1 MIRFSTLD
9 VVMPPIDPQRVKAW
23 IGEVVEKHG
32 KTIGEL
38 YYYFC
43 SDERLLEINRERLG
57 HDFYTDIVTFPL
69 TDCET
74 VLSSEFCISVDRI
87 KENAETFGRS
97 YESELHRVIIHGVLH
112 LIGFDDL
119 TDEEEKEMREQ
130 EEKALGLLTG
140 GTTQESFTVM
150 ADKPSF
156 RESGTPSPLLGVTTL
171 SIGDC
176 GSSPQ

>member
-9 VVMPPIDPQRVKAW
+9 VEMPLVDPQKTKAW
-23 IGEVVEKHG
+23 IEVVAQSYG

-43 SDERLLEINRERLG
+43 SDDKLLEINKQRLG

-87 KENAETFGRS
+87 KENAVTFSRS

-112 LIGFDDL
+112 LIGFDDH
-119 TDEEEKEMREQ
+119 TDEDEQIMREKE
-130 EEKALGLLTG
+130 EEALKLLF
-140 GTTQESFTVM
+140 S
-150 ADKPSF
+150 
-156 RESGTPSPLLGVTTL
+156 
-171 SIGDC
+171 
-176 GSSPQ
+176 

>member
-9 VVMPPIDPQRVKAW
+9 VEMPPIDPMRDKAW
-23 IGEVVEKHG
+23 IEAVAEKHG
-32 KTIGEL
+32 KTVGEL

-43 SDERLLEINRERLG
+43 SDDKLLEINRERLG

-74 VLSSEFCISVDRI
+74 VLSSEFCISTNRI

-112 LIGFDDL
+112 LIGFDDH
-119 TDEEEKEMREQ
+119 TEEDEKEMREK
-130 EEKALGLLTG
+130 EEESLKLLF
-140 GTTQESFTVM
+140 S
-150 ADKPSF
+150 
-156 RESGTPSPLLGVTTL
+156 
-171 SIGDC
+171 
-176 GSSPQ
+176 

>member
-9 VVMPPIDPQRVKAW
+9 VEMPPIDPQRIKAW

-32 KTIGEL
+32 KMVGEL

-43 SDERLLEINRERLG
+43 SDEKLLEINRERLG

-74 VLSSEFCISVDRI
+74 VLSSEFCVSIDRI
-87 KENAETFGRS
+87 RENAETFGRS

-112 LIGFDDL
+112 LVGFDDL
-119 TDEEEKEMREQ
+119 TDEEEKEMRKQ
-130 EEKALGLLTG
+130 EEISLELYKT
-140 GTTQESFTVM
+140 M
-150 ADKPSF
+150 ASDYDYGHPHCK
-156 RESGTPSPLLGVTTL
+156 SGHSH
-171 SIGDC
+171 C
-176 GSSPQ
+176 Q

>member
-9 VVMPPIDPQRVKAW
+9 VEMPSIEPQRVKAW
-23 IGEVVEKHG
+23 IESVAQGYG

-43 SDERLLEINRERLG
+43 SDERLLEINRDRLG

-74 VLSSEFCISVDRI
+74 VLSSEFCISIDRI
-87 KENAETFGRS
+87 RENATTLGRS

-119 TDEEEKEMREQ
+119 TDEEEKVMREK
-130 EEKALGLLTG
+130 EEEAL
-140 GTTQESFTVM
+140 EMMFS
-150 ADKPSF
+150 KKN
-156 RESGTPSPLLGVTTL
+156 
-171 SIGDC
+171 IN
-176 GSSPQ
+176 

>member
-9 VVMPPIDPQRVKAW
+9 VEMPPIEPQRVKAW
-23 IGEVVEKHG
+23 IEEVVQRHG
-32 KTIGEL
+32 KMVGEL

-43 SDERLLEINRERLG
+43 SDEKLLEINRERLS

-74 VLSSEFCISVDRI
+74 VLSSEFCISIDRI
-87 KENAETFGRS
+87 KENAVTFGRS

-119 TDEEEKEMREQ
+119 TDEEEQVMREQ
-130 EEKALGLLTG
+130 EEISLEVYKT
-140 GTTQESFTVM
+140 M
-150 ADKPSF
+150 AYDYDHDH
-156 RESGTPSPLLGVTTL
+156 LY
-171 SIGDC
+171 
-176 GSSPQ
+176 

>member
-69 TDCET
+69 TDCEI

-119 TDEEEKEMREQ
+119 TDEEEKTMREK
-130 EEKALGLLTG
+130 EEESLRLLF
-140 GTTQESFTVM
+140 S
-150 ADKPSF
+150 
-156 RESGTPSPLLGVTTL
+156 
-171 SIGDC
+171 
-176 GSSPQ
+176 

>member
-9 VVMPPIDPQRVKAW
+9 VEMPTMDPQRVKIW
-23 IGEVVEKHG
+23 IGEIAARND
-32 KTIGEL
+32 KTVGEL

-43 SDERLLEINRERLG
+43 SDEKLLEINKERLG

-87 KENAETFGRS
+87 QENAETFGRS

-119 TDEEEKEMREQ
+119 TDEEEEEMRKQ
-130 EEKALGLLTG
+130 EEISLELYKT
-140 GTTQESFTVM
+140 M
-150 ADKPSF
+150 ASDYDYGHPHCK
-156 RESGTPSPLLGVTTL
+156 SGHSH
-171 SIGDC
+171 C
-176 GSSPQ
+176 Q

>member
-9 VVMPPIDPQRVKAW
+9 VEMPPIDPQRVKAW
-23 IGEVVEKHG
+23 IGEVVERHG
-32 KTIGEL
+32 KTVGEL

-43 SDERLLEINRERLG
+43 SDEKLLEINKERLG

-69 TDCET
+69 TECET
-74 VLSSEFCISVDRI
+74 VLSSEFCISIDRI

-119 TDEEEKEMREQ
+119 TDEEEKEMRKQ
-130 EEKALGLLTG
+130 EEISLVLYKT
-140 GTTQESFTVM
+140 M
-150 ADKPSF
+150 ADDYDKDHPNCK
-156 RESGTPSPLLGVTTL
+156 SGHGH
-171 SIGDC
+171 C
-176 GSSPQ
+176 Q

>member
-9 VVMPPIDPQRVKAW
+9 VAMPPIDPQRVKTW
-23 IGEVVEKHG
+23 IEEVAERHD

-43 SDERLLEINRERLG
+43 SDEKLLEINRERLG

-74 VLSSEFCISVDRI
+74 VLSSEFCISIERI
-87 KENAETFGRS
+87 QENAESFGRS

-119 TDEEEKEMREQ
+119 TDEEEKEMRDK
-130 EEKALGLLTG
+130 EEEALKLL
-140 GTTQESFTVM
+140 SN
-150 ADKPSF
+150 
-156 RESGTPSPLLGVTTL
+156 
-171 SIGDC
+171 
-176 GSSPQ
+176 

>member
-9 VVMPPIDPQRVKAW
+9 VDMPPIDPQKTKAW
-23 IGEVVEKHG
+23 IEAVAQSYG

-43 SDERLLEINRERLG
+43 SDDQLLDINKQRLG

-74 VLSSEFCISVDRI
+74 ILSSEFCISVDRI
-87 KENAETFGRS
+87 KENAATFSRS

-112 LIGFDDL
+112 LIGFDDH
-119 TDEEEKEMREQ
+119 TDEDEQTMREKE
-130 EEKALGLLTG
+130 EEALKLL
-140 GTTQESFTVM
+140 FN
-150 ADKPSF
+150 
-156 RESGTPSPLLGVTTL
+156 
-171 SIGDC
+171 
-176 GSSPQ
+176 

>member
-9 VVMPPIDPQRVKAW
+9 VDMPPVEPQRDKAW
-23 IGEVVEKHG
+23 IEAVAQHYG
-32 KTIGEL
+32 KMIGEL

-43 SDERLLEINRERLG
+43 SDEKLLEINRERLG

-69 TDCET
+69 TDCDT

-87 KENAETFGRS
+87 QENAVTFGRS

-119 TDEEEKEMREQ
+119 TDVEEKEMRTK
-130 EEKALGLLTG
+130 EEEALSLL
-140 GTTQESFTVM
+140 F
-150 ADKPSF
+150 K
-156 RESGTPSPLLGVTTL
+156 
-171 SIGDC
+171 
-176 GSSPQ
+176 

>member
-9 VVMPPIDPQRVKAW
+9 VEMPPIDPQRDKAW
-23 IGEVVEKHG
+23 IGEVVEKYG

-43 SDERLLEINRERLG
+43 SDEKLLEINRERLG

-87 KENAETFGRS
+87 KENAETFDRS
-97 YESELHRVIIHGVLH
+97 SESELHRVIIHGVLH
-112 LIGFDDL
+112 LIGFDDH
-119 TDEEEKEMREQ
+119 TDEDEKEMREK
-130 EEKALGLLTG
+130 EEEALELLF
-140 GTTQESFTVM
+140 S
-150 ADKPSF
+150 
-156 RESGTPSPLLGVTTL
+156 
-171 SIGDC
+171 
-176 GSSPQ
+176 

>member
-9 VVMPPIDPQRVKAW
+9 VEMPSIQSQHVKAW
-23 IGEVVEKHG
+23 IEKVAHHYG

-43 SDERLLEINRERLG
+43 SDEKLLEINKERLG

-74 VLSSEFCISVDRI
+74 VLSSEFCISTERI
-87 KENAETFGRS
+87 KENAVTFGRN

-112 LIGFDDL
+112 LIGFNDH
-119 TDEEEKEMREQ
+119 TEEDEKEMREK
-130 EEKALGLLTG
+130 EEEALNLLF
-140 GTTQESFTVM
+140 S
-150 ADKPSF
+150 
-156 RESGTPSPLLGVTTL
+156 
-171 SIGDC
+171 
-176 GSSPQ
+176 

>member
-9 VVMPPIDPQRVKAW
+9 VEMPPIDPLRDKAW
-23 IGEVVEKHG
+23 IESVAKGYD

-43 SDERLLEINRERLG
+43 SDDKLLEINKQRLG

-87 KENAETFGRS
+87 KENAVTFGRT

-112 LIGFDDL
+112 LIGFDDH
-119 TDEEEKEMREQ
+119 TDEDEKEMREK
-130 EEKALGLLTG
+130 EEESLKLLFG
-140 GTTQESFTVM
+140 S
-150 ADKPSF
+150 AF
-156 RESGTPSPLLGVTTL
+156 RQAQRP
-171 SIGDC
+171 
-176 GSSPQ
+176 